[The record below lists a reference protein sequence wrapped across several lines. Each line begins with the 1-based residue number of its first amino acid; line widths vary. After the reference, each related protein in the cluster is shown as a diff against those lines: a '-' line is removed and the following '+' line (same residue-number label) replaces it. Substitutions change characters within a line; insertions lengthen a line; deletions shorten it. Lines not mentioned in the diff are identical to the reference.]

1 MSRARPVLTEDS
13 LTAHLRRRVEA
24 QPLLGSRREDLVQLI
39 VAGAAAERAGRFRW
53 SLPRRWL
60 APALAGGLLML
71 VLLALAAQLP
81 RPVDLPPGGQAQHVL
96 TPAELAELRQA
107 RATGMVVADISAA
120 HVGRSMAECNGR
132 SPCLLIVLDGV
143 APIVDFDIIGV
154 EEIDTSRPAALALLD
169 GEIEYIGPVEIKPGG
184 FAWPVT
190 DLAAMDEPADELH
203 VVEGWLVQSGPH
215 SCPAPPNIGV
225 ATPTPE
231 TGAPVRALLDY
242 WCPASW
248 LTAEHETLATV
259 DDSGNMTGRVRPRG
273 DQVQVQTGA
282 YGEFADPQ
290 MIVYGRDAAP
300 LPSHGHYLVRPAGCP
315 AAAWSGQC
323 PVWQMV
329 GRLGVPADD
338 GTPTTPLPEPQT
350 PAPSAGTA
358 LHVVATV
365 EEWCGSIGGCR
376 YYAELDGPED
386 EWRAQIDVG
395 NLGQKSTIGGQEEWP
410 AHLPPGDY
418 TIRMISYHMSD
429 AIVVGQ
435 PRPLGPVAARCQA
448 QFTVTDEPSVV
459 AGGVFQREICF
470 IGFGEDVPIPPSPS
484 PMFPQGE
491 LPPIIGGEPVHVGE
505 AASAA
510 IEAAVDDTPFL
521 VGGPLVYVIAD
532 CMLEPELPE
541 SPLLQPC
548 SQGNLALDLGARV
561 VRLVWDELLAP
572 AGDAPI
578 VLRVHVHDARA
589 ADCPRLY
596 LGRCQNAV
604 VVEEVVWR
612 ATASG
617 NASQAEI
624 FGAVAQWLPT
634 AEEALPDK
642 PLYVDET
649 VSQGVGDFG
658 LEHYAELGAASPPL
672 FGATLTAESRV
683 ALTGALSDHHEPL
696 FVPDRQSVVDPDA
709 YDHFGCRPYLDSRAM
724 LRLGAPRQV
733 SEDVFLVEVNLD
745 LGCAGRRYLLEVSL
759 TVHGYRVTDVL
770 ARGDWIV

>member
-190 DLAAMDEPADELH
+190 DVAAMDEPADELH

-459 AGGVFQREICF
+459 AGGVFRSGICF
-470 IGFGEDVPIPPSPS
+470 ISFADDLPGSGSSAADAHLRTVTELIGLLGSRASLDRVVLVTAAAADIACGAGGCGELVLDQAKHIAVTGLATAEALDGSVAAFRITGPTSIEYIDRVTFLDRGRGTWTVHDVLGYRGEGPLGLLPVDGWLIEGAWGESAQPAWITPGYYQASSVTSEGDTVMFTVRPPVEALTVQPGAYWAFAPDARVDDQRLPEPRRAIYLVRPSGGCRADQHVCPYWEVVGTLRAQATTDGAAPSPAPS
-484 PMFPQGE
+484 AGHGR
-491 LPPIIGGEPVHVGE
+491 PI
-505 AASAA
+505 A
-510 IEAAVDDTPFL
+510 
-521 VGGPLVYVIAD
+521 
-532 CMLEPELPE
+532 
-541 SPLLQPC
+541 
-548 SQGNLALDLGARV
+548 
-561 VRLVWDELLAP
+561 
-572 AGDAPI
+572 
-578 VLRVHVHDARA
+578 
-589 ADCPRLY
+589 
-596 LGRCQNAV
+596 
-604 VVEEVVWR
+604 
-612 ATASG
+612 
-617 NASQAEI
+617 
-624 FGAVAQWLPT
+624 
-634 AEEALPDK
+634 
-642 PLYVDET
+642 
-649 VSQGVGDFG
+649 
-658 LEHYAELGAASPPL
+658 
-672 FGATLTAESRV
+672 
-683 ALTGALSDHHEPL
+683 
-696 FVPDRQSVVDPDA
+696 
-709 YDHFGCRPYLDSRAM
+709 
-724 LRLGAPRQV
+724 
-733 SEDVFLVEVNLD
+733 
-745 LGCAGRRYLLEVSL
+745 
-759 TVHGYRVTDVL
+759 
-770 ARGDWIV
+770 